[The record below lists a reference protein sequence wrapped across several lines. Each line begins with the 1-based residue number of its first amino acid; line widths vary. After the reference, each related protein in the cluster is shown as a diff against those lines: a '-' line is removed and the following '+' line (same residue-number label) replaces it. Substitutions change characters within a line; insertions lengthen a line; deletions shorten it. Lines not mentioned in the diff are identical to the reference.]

1 MSNIQQNTDS
11 RDYER
16 IETAI
21 LFIKENF
28 QQQPSLDEIATH
40 VHLSPFHFQRLFTDW
55 AGISPKQFLQYTSIN
70 YAKQILKESQS
81 TLLEVS
87 EETGLSGTGRLH
99 DLFIK
104 IEGMT
109 PGEYKKGGESL
120 TIYYQYVQSVFGLVL
135 VASTEKG
142 ICYMGFVAEEK
153 RKTFE
158 ELLQRFPQAT
168 FKEAEKELHS
178 HVVNFGKFD
187 SYNSGPDSIN
197 KGMIN
202 LHIKGSEFQLN
213 VWEALLKIPLGQ
225 LNTYGNVADIIK
237 RPKASRAVGTAIGSN
252 PVAFLIPCHRVIRA
266 SGVSGG
272 YMWGQE
278 RKSAMLGWEAA
289 QIANS
294 KNDKT

>member
-16 IETAI
+16 IEAAI

-28 QQQPSLDEIATH
+28 QQQPSLDEIAAH

-87 EETGLSGTGRLH
+87 EKTGLSGTGRLH

-120 TIYYQYVQSVFGLVL
+120 TIYYQYVQSIFGLVL

-178 HVVNFGKFD
+178 HIVNFGKFD
-187 SYNSGPDSIN
+187 SYNSGSDSFN
-197 KGMIN
+197 DGMIN

-225 LNTYGNVADIIK
+225 LNTYGNIADIIK
-237 RPKASRAVGTAIGSN
+237 RPKASRAVGTAIGGN

>member
-1 MSNIQQNTDS
+1 
-11 RDYER
+11 
-16 IETAI
+16 
-21 LFIKENF
+21 
-28 QQQPSLDEIATH
+28 
-40 VHLSPFHFQRLFTDW
+40 
-55 AGISPKQFLQYTSIN
+55 
-70 YAKQILKESQS
+70 
-81 TLLEVS
+81 
-87 EETGLSGTGRLH
+87 
-99 DLFIK
+99 
-104 IEGMT
+104 
-109 PGEYKKGGESL
+109 
-120 TIYYQYVQSVFGLVL
+120 VQSVFGLVL

-187 SYNSGPDSIN
+187 SYNSGSDSFN
-197 KGMIN
+197 DGMIN

-225 LNTYGNVADIIK
+225 LNTYGNVADIIQ

>member
-16 IETAI
+16 IEAAI

-28 QQQPSLDEIATH
+28 QQQPSLDEIAAH

-135 VASTEKG
+135 VASTDKG
-142 ICYMGFVAEEK
+142 ICYMGFVAEDK

-168 FKEAEKELHS
+168 FIEAEKELHS

-187 SYNSGPDSIN
+187 SYNCGSDSFN
-197 KGMIN
+197 DGMIN

>member
-16 IETAI
+16 IEAAI

-28 QQQPSLDEIATH
+28 QQQPSLDEIAAQ

-120 TIYYQYVQSVFGLVL
+120 TIYYQYMQSVFGLVL
-135 VASTEKG
+135 VASTDKG
-142 ICYMGFVAEEK
+142 ICYMGFVVEDK

-158 ELLQRFPQAT
+158 ELLKRFPQAT
-168 FKEAEKELHS
+168 FIEAEKELHS

-187 SYNSGPDSIN
+187 SYNSGSDSFN
-197 KGMIN
+197 DGMIN
-202 LHIKGSEFQLN
+202 LHIKGAEFQLN

-225 LNTYGNVADIIK
+225 LNTYGNVADIIQ

-266 SGVSGG
+266 NGVSGG
-272 YMWGQE
+272 YMWGPE